1 MNIVVIDDE
10 KIIAN
15 AFFKLIST
23 NFKDESVNV
32 FYKPNDVLKFAS
44 YNRIDI
50 LVCDIDMPLLNGI
63 ELSKQLKNSF
73 KSMRTLFLTGMDTF
87 DYIYN
92 ATKVK
97 DSRYVLKI
105 EDDETIINNIK
116 EMIQELNE
124 IETNDK
130 SHLNLINEKNDL
142 LVEKY
147 RYYMVS
153 LVNDMLI
160 NKDFDIGEGYFSLIL
175 LDKEIDNDNFFI
187 LANIFSHFLNIKCE
201 NIFKID
207 NKVLGIYS
215 SFILNKDIFSHC
227 KEVIYQEH
235 NIIINIIVSTL
246 KVNKDTLNN
255 LFTKMNSISYL
266 SDTNKGFYFILEELY
281 EQKDDDNVKLISK
294 IKDYIYEHT
303 NEDISLKKI
312 SEVMHYNESYLSR
325 LFKKLTG
332 KNFKDLVTDVKIKK
346 AMYLLSETDL
356 MVRDIAIAVGFDS
369 ISHFQYF
376 FKKNKGITPLEYR
389 RDNINNN

>member
-1 MNIVVIDDE
+1 M
-10 KIIAN
+10 
-15 AFFKLIST
+15 
-23 NFKDESVNV
+23 
-32 FYKPNDVLKFAS
+32 
-44 YNRIDI
+44 
-50 LVCDIDMPLLNGI
+50 
-63 ELSKQLKNSF
+63 
-73 KSMRTLFLTGMDTF
+73 
-87 DYIYN
+87 
-92 ATKVK
+92 
-97 DSRYVLKI
+97 
-105 EDDETIINNIK
+105 
-116 EMIQELNE
+116 
-124 IETNDK
+124 
-130 SHLNLINEKNDL
+130 
-142 LVEKY
+142 
-147 RYYMVS
+147 
-153 LVNDMLI
+153 
-160 NKDFDIGEGYFSLIL
+160 
-175 LDKEIDNDNFFI
+175 
-187 LANIFSHFLNIKCE
+187 
-201 NIFKID
+201 
-207 NKVLGIYS
+207 
-215 SFILNKDIFSHC
+215 NKDIFSHC

-266 SDTNKGFYFILEELY
+266 SDTSKGFYFILEELY

-356 MVRDIAIAVGFDS
+356 MVRDIASSVGFDS

>member
-1 MNIVVIDDE
+1 
-10 KIIAN
+10 
-15 AFFKLIST
+15 
-23 NFKDESVNV
+23 
-32 FYKPNDVLKFAS
+32 
-44 YNRIDI
+44 
-50 LVCDIDMPLLNGI
+50 MPVAVGEERSL
-63 ELSKQLKNSF
+63 
-73 KSMRTLFLTGMDTF
+73 
-87 DYIYN
+87 
-92 ATKVK
+92 K
-97 DSRYVLKI
+97 DSVLVTSG
-105 EDDETIINNIK
+105 DYAFTITPSS
-116 EMIQELNE
+116 ELYAFGS
-124 IETNDK
+124 D
-130 SHLNLINEKNDL
+130 
-142 LVEKY
+142 
-147 RYYMVS
+147 S
-153 LVNDMLI
+153 L
-160 NKDFDIGEGYFSLIL
+160 
-175 LDKEIDNDNFFI
+175 
-187 LANIFSHFLNIKCE
+187 IFSHFLNIKCE

-266 SDTNKGFYFILEELY
+266 SDTSKGFYFILEELY

-356 MVRDIAIAVGFDS
+356 MVRDIASSVGFDS